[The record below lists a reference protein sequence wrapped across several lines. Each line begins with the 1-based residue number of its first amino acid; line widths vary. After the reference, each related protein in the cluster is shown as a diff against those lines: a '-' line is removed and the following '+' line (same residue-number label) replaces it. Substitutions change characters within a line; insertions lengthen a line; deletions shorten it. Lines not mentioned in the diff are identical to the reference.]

1 MNLSDGVLPMNAVK
15 HLLEESLQQLD
26 QEQTQEVLAFVR
38 QLRTGS
44 GRERVLDRLKMHST
58 MVVPSRSTVT
68 FPRVEPIAGTGVQAS
83 DLLIEDRR

>member
-1 MNLSDGVLPMNAVK
+1 MNPSDGVLPMNAVK

-44 GRERVLDRLKMHST
+44 GRERVLDHLKMHASI
-58 MVVPSRSTVT
+58 VVPSRRSTP

-83 DLLIEDRR
+83 DLLIDGRW